1 MRNTFLSL
9 AVVTVTIL
17 NLCSC
22 FNGHTSVAENSRET
36 LEIIIGGGYAPYSPP
51 ECGECPLPPPPP
63 PPPEPECPPP
73 PLPPPPP
80 PPRPPP
86 RPRPPSP
93 SPPPPRP
100 KPSPKPSLSPILR
113 RAIRVIKNFKK
124 RITSDPQGITKTWKG
139 NKLCIDPSAYK
150 GFLCGQIKDDNR
162 KRVAGVKFNGFNL
175 NGNPLNFSGFIDG
188 LNDLV
193 FFHVNSNNFSGKIPS
208 EIVRLPY
215 FYEFD
220 LSNNNLTGGFPTSVL
235 SATNLTFLDLRFNFL
250 TGPIPPE
257 AFKLD
262 LDVLFLNNNQFT
274 GPIPQT
280 LGRSSALYITLANNK
295 LTGPIPKSIGQ
306 AKDRLVEVL
315 FLNNKLSGCLPFE
328 IGLLKIA
335 TVFDASKNQLTGT
348 IPLSFGCLA
357 KMQQLNLSSNLL
369 YGVVPESL
377 CKLKNLYQL
386 TLTDNYFTQVG
397 KECRKL
403 IKRKVLD
410 VSMNCIRDLPSQK
423 TTAQCAHFFS
433 VKRSC
438 PDQQSMSL
446 VPCHIDYSASEE
458 TSDEE
463 PAPVPSPSRS
473 YAALE
478 RPR

>member
-1 MRNTFLSL
+1 MRNTIFSL
-9 AVVTVTIL
+9 AIVIVTIL

-22 FNGHTSVAENSRET
+22 FNGHTSVAENSKEK
-36 LEIIIGGGYAPYSPP
+36 LEIIIGSDNRGYPPYSPP

-63 PPPEPECPPP
+63 PPPEAA
-73 PLPPPPP
+73 
-80 PPRPPP
+80 
-86 RPRPPSP
+86 S
-93 SPPPPRP
+93 
-100 KPSPKPSLSPILR
+100 
-113 RAIRVIKNFKK
+113 IRVIQKFKDT
-124 RITSDPQGITKTWKG
+124 ITSDPQNITATWQG
-139 NKLCIDPSAYK
+139 NKLCIDQSAYK
-150 GFLCGQIKDDNR
+150 GFICGQIPGDNR
-162 KRVAGVKFNGFNL
+162 KRVAGVKFNGFNFD
-175 NGNPLNFSGFIDG
+175 GKPLKVSGFIDG
-188 LNDLV
+188 LKDLV
-193 FFHVNSNNFSGKIPS
+193 FFHTNSNNFTGNIPS

-215 FYEFD
+215 FYELD
-220 LSNNNLTGGFPTSVL
+220 LSNNKLTGGFPTSVL

-250 TGPIPPE
+250 TGPLPPQ
-257 AFKLD
+257 AFTLD
-262 LDVLFLNNNQFT
+262 LDVLFLNNNKFT
-274 GPIPQT
+274 GPIPET
-280 LGRSSALYITLANNK
+280 LGRSSALYLTLANNK

-348 IPLSFGCLA
+348 IPQSFGCLA
-357 KMQQLNLSSNLL
+357 KLQQLNLSSNLL
-369 YGVVPESL
+369 YGAVPESL
-377 CKLKNLYQL
+377 CKLKKLYQL
-386 TLTDNYFTQVG
+386 TLTDNYFTQIG

-403 IKRKVLD
+403 ITRKVLD
-410 VSMNCIRDLPSQK
+410 VSMNCILDLPSQK
-423 TTAQCAHFFS
+423 TAAQCAHFFS

-438 PDQQSMSL
+438 PDQKLMSY

-463 PAPVPSPSRS
+463 PLPVPAPSRS